1 MNDLKIPNL
10 NNRSKQ
16 YLFKNKIPLTR
27 KPRIKL
33 IQESFIMITIAI
45 VIISINYAI
54 PQKFK
59 LFNSFI
65 SNIINIISELIKILS
80 YSYEIFLVLF
90 IIFSIFFAG
99 ILLIG
104 AFYRIYKTFIR
115 KSKRINF

>member
-33 IQESFIMITIAI
+33 IKESLIMAAI
-45 VIISINYAI
+45 SIIIISINYAI
-54 PQKFK
+54 PQKLK
-59 LFNSFI
+59 LFNSFVSNI
-65 SNIINIISELIKILS
+65 SNVITEIIKIIS
-80 YSYEIFLVLF
+80 YSYEIFLVIF
-90 IIFSIFFAG
+90 ILLSLFFAG

-104 AFYRIYKTFIR
+104 AFYRLYKAFKR
-115 KSKRINF
+115 KSRNINF

>member
-33 IQESFIMITIAI
+33 IQESLIMTCISFI
-45 VIISINYAI
+45 IISINYAI
-54 PQKFK
+54 PQKLK
-59 LFNSFI
+59 LFNSFVSNI
-65 SNIINIISELIKILS
+65 SNIISEILKVIG
-80 YSYEIFLVLF
+80 YTYEILLVIF
-90 IIFSIFFAG
+90 ILLSLMFAG

-104 AFYRIYKTFIR
+104 AFYRIYKTFKR
-115 KSKRINF
+115 KSKKINF